1 MAVIEQVIQEGRLT
15 FNFPEDALASKYDD
29 WTHYRRQ
36 FNPAFGGTKAVDLVF
51 VDDATG
57 WLIEL
62 KDYREYRRT
71 KTIDLA
77 DEVAAKVRDTL
88 AGMISAKLHAAD
100 TDERR
105 LAKAFLRCNRIRVV
119 LHLEQP
125 EKHSKLR
132 PRAIDPAAVLLKL
145 KGLVKSV
152 DPHPCVVDKSSLKGE
167 MKWVVEG

>member
-15 FNFPEDALASKYDD
+15 FNFPEALASKYDE
-29 WTHYRRQ
+29 WAHYRRQ
-36 FNPAFGGTKAVDLVF
+36 FNQAFGGTKAVDLVF
-51 VDDATG
+51 VDETTG

-62 KDYREYRRT
+62 KDYREHKRT

-77 DEVAAKVRDTL
+77 DEIAAKVRDTL
-88 AGMISAKLHAAD
+88 VGLISAKLNATD
-100 TDERR
+100 TDERKF
-105 LAKAFLRCNRIRVV
+105 AKAFLRCSRMRVV

-145 KGLVKSV
+145 KGLVKSI
-152 DPHPCVVDKSSLKGE
+152 DPHPCVVDKYSLKGA
-167 MKWVVEG
+167 MKWTVEG